1 MATNPTID
9 ALVAE
14 AVDRAVADLVG
25 VRSWGDATFVNLPL
39 ITPDGSDVTVRVK
52 RIGGGFQVDDAGFTY
67 RDLAR
72 AGADRSFSKTA
83 AKYAERKDLVV
94 DQKMI
99 CAQVDADGLRSAICD
114 VGAVSWQVLEKVYSR
129 LNEQESEIEE
139 GLLKRLETVFGPG
152 QIDDRQ
158 DFIGLSTKAWTVSA
172 IVRVDGKLAVF
183 QAVGDHANSVY
194 RVSAAFH
201 DIAALPN
208 APSLVSV
215 VKSKAGLGTKL
226 SLLSQAGRV
235 IEEGQADDEYR
246 RAAA

>member
-9 ALVAE
+9 ALVAD
-14 AVDRAVADLVG
+14 AVDQAVADLVR
-25 VRSWGDATFVNLPL
+25 VKSWGDYTFVNLPL
-39 ITPDGSDVTVRVK
+39 ISPDGSDVTVRVK
-52 RIGGGFQVDDAGFTY
+52 RVDGGFQVDDAGFTY

-83 AKYAERKDLVV
+83 TKYADRKDITV
-94 DQKMI
+94 DHRMI
-99 CAQVDADGLRSAICD
+99 LARVDADGLRSAICD
-114 VGAVSWQVLEKVYSR
+114 VGAVSWQVLERVYAR
-129 LNEQESEIEE
+129 LNEQEMEIEE
-139 GLLKRLETVFGPG
+139 GLLERLETVFGAG
-152 QIDDRQ
+152 KVDDRQ
-158 DFIGLSTKAWTVSA
+158 DIMGLSTKPWSVSA
-172 IVRVDGKLAVF
+172 IVHVDGKLAVF

-208 APSLVSV
+208 PPSLVSV
-215 VKSKAGLGTKL
+215 VKSKKALGTKL

-235 IEEGQADDEYR
+235 IEEGQADDAYR